1 MNLQF
6 KFAPA
11 TTRVVAGRKPGENA
25 LAMDRSA
32 LRHGPFAYP
41 PDKDPGIAPPSESGD
56 DDGSVSHGESEGR
69 PSPSLHKLEM
79 RAQDAKVGKDGGDC
93 DGVVEDWEEDGNS
106 IEGPPDLVSS
116 SGEEDDK
123 DDQHQNLDNFDDD
136 RSATSLKNIG
146 AFITRFEEMEKEI
159 KELRAAASSSKE
171 SRPGSVKDFLQQDRN
186 RSPKKLKL
194 SKSSRAAEFYPQ
206 QSREIVVPASDS
218 DNDSTTTD
226 SVRTPRKKLLEPW
239 KRVFVCKHSEHHQAD
254 IDAMITAALQ
264 DSIQQAGPISGQR
277 KNATDKGSFR
287 LTHVSNSFSLFS
299 LHFPSFCCI

>member
-1 MNLQF
+1 
-6 KFAPA
+6 
-11 TTRVVAGRKPGENA
+11 VVAGRKPGENA

-32 LRHGPFAYP
+32 LRHYPFAYP

-56 DDGSVSHGESEGR
+56 DDGSVSHCDSEG
-69 PSPSLHKLEM
+69 SPSTSLEM
-79 RAQDAKVGKDGGDC
+79 RGKDAKVGKDVGDSEGC
-93 DGVVEDWEEDGNS
+93 DEDWEEDDNS

-239 KRVFVCKHSEHHQAD
+239 TRVCVC
-254 IDAMITAALQ
+254 
-264 DSIQQAGPISGQR
+264 
-277 KNATDKGSFR
+277 
-287 LTHVSNSFSLFS
+287 
-299 LHFPSFCCI
+299 